1 MPRRHRAA
9 LVATSLAALL
19 LSVGCGAR
27 AVTPQ
32 ASAPVAAAPAS
43 SPSTAA
49 GVPAALQG
57 HWLPVSKALEG
68 PGPLTL
74 SAQGLRWAPCGQA
87 PRTATSQAA
96 GDALVLTPAG
106 QPACQLD
113 SDRFTHLRIQPRAG
127 NACEMEVSLYEGAA
141 QLAKQERL
149 AWGVYQ
155 REGCK
160 AP

>member
-9 LVATSLAALL
+9 LAATSLAALL

-96 GDALVLTPAG
+96 GDALVLAPAG

-127 NACEMEVSLYEGAA
+127 NACEMEVSLYESAA